1 MKFYIDNFNV
11 HVLDNTDVD
20 LFSNKG
26 RVLYEMLSDTNLFK
40 YNPTVIIADPFL
52 FVRDNMLYLFYEK
65 QNKWYGKGRICMRKT
80 SNLNDWSD
88 EKVVLEEP
96 FHLSFPFVFEDKGC
110 YYMMPETGH
119 DGSVRLYE
127 SSDDG
132 LENWTLKTK
141 LLNDGSD
148 WVDSSL
154 IREQDNYYLFTSKME
169 KVGPYK
175 QCLYVSKGIDGHYVE
190 HPRSPIYVGN
200 DYGRNAGAVF
210 NYQGHWMRPTQDCQS
225 GYGDNVSMFKIETLS
240 TDDYKEELYKKD
252 VFDKEGCYI
261 NGGHQFNSV
270 VFKNRRVV
278 AVDFK
283 TRNYNL
289 FELIRRVSRKILF
302 RKWQ

>member
-1 MKFYIDNFNV
+1 MMKFFIDNFSV
-11 HVLDNTDVD
+11 RVLDNTDVD

-26 RVLYEMLSDTNLFK
+26 VVLCEILSDASLFK

-80 SNLNDWSD
+80 SNLKEWSE

-96 FHLSFPFVFEDKGC
+96 FHLSFPYVFEDKGH
-110 YYMMPETGH
+110 YYMIPETGH
-119 DGSVRLYE
+119 DGSIRLYE

-132 LENWTLKTK
+132 LENWALKTK
-141 LLNDGSD
+141 ILKDGSD

-154 IREQDNYYLFTSKME
+154 IHELDNYYLFTSKMGKGE
-169 KVGPYK
+169 SYYK
-175 QCLYVSKGIDGHYVE
+175 QCLFVSNRIEGPYLE
-190 HPRSPIYVGN
+190 HPLSPIYVGN

-210 NYQGHWMRPTQDCQS
+210 NYLGHWMRPTQDCQS
-225 GYGDNVSMFKIETLS
+225 GYGNNVSMFKIDTLS
-240 TDDYKEELYKKD
+240 LDDYKEYLYKKD
-252 VFDKEGCYI
+252 IFDKEGCYL
-261 NGGHQFNSV
+261 NGGHQYSTC

-289 FELIRRVSRKILF
+289 FELIRRVVKQIKIQ
-302 RKWQ
+302 K